1 MVSRPARVTPVPM
14 PEPTKIKVCLVGDCE
29 VGKTQFCK
37 GFKDNFGLSYEP
49 TVGSDYYMK

>member
-1 MVSRPARVTPVPM
+1 MVSRPARVTPVPI

-37 GFKDNFGLSYEP
+37 GFKD
-49 TVGSDYYMK
+49 